1 MTQKSKEQLCNH
13 LDLKKKIRLYSW
25 WLSGLDKNKSGSID
39 FKEFF
44 DIITSRK
51 SDKDTQEKISKVFRF
66 FDDYISG
73 SITLRYLLTVA
84 NELRETM
91 TDEEL

>member
-1 MTQKSKEQLCNH
+1 MQSLGFEEKNQTIFLM
-13 LDLKKKIRLYSW
+13 I
-25 WLSGLDKNKSGSID
+25 SGLDKNKSDSID

-51 SDKDTQEKISKVFRF
+51 SDKDTQEDISKVFRF
-66 FDDYISG
+66 FDDDISG

-84 NELRETM
+84 NELVETM